1 MLKRSPMNRTGV
13 LRVASHDLE
22 ARPVAGPR
30 QKTCQSCRLKFT
42 PVLGNAKVCS
52 VACSVK
58 FVEMVKAK
66 TARKKAK
73 AVRAADKASIEAMQ
87 PLEYWLKAAQRAF
100 NAWTIKRDAAL
111 PCISCGRSNAD
122 VWNAG
127 HYVSVGACRTI
138 RFNPDN
144 VHKQCARP
152 SNMDLAGNAIKYR
165 VGLIAKIGVER
176 VEALESWH
184 KPVKLTIDQ
193 AKAIGIEYR
202 AKIKELQ

>member
-1 MLKRSPMNRTGV
+1 MKRSPMARTGI
-13 LRVASHDLE
+13 LRVASHDLA

-30 QKTCQSCRLKFT
+30 QKTCQSCRIKFT
-42 PVLGNAKVCS
+42 PERAGAKVCS
-52 VACSVK
+52 PGCAVNLVDLIN
-58 FVEMVKAK
+58 AK
-66 TARKKAK
+66 TARKKDK
-73 AVRAADKASIEAMQ
+73 AVRASDKAGIEALQ

-111 PCISCGRSNAD
+111 PCISCGRSDAT

-138 RFNPDN
+138 RFNEDN

-152 SNMDLAGNAIKYR
+152 CNMDLAGNIIKYR

-176 VEALESWH
+176 VEALEAWH

-193 AKAIGIEYR
+193 AKAIGVEYR
-202 AKIKELQ
+202 AKIKEFA